1 MKLFMDGTKLNLHV
15 SEISS
20 WMKGES
26 IVPIHAELSLTNVCN
41 QKCEFCYINWSHGK
55 DLLSKEA
62 ALSFVDDAKEI
73 GVKSVLIAG
82 DGEPTL
88 NPHWREV
95 IERFY
100 ERKLDVALNTNFVQI
115 KDSDF
120 ELLGKSLSW
129 LRISFQSHQADK
141 YAQIHRCPPDHYDRV
156 IDNIKKMVA
165 YKKRTGAP
173 LAIGLQQVLLP
184 DNAMDVLE
192 TAQLAKSLG
201 VDYYVLKPYHPH
213 ELNTKYDVSSKELV
227 SIYKDELKE
236 AEKISNEQFKAI
248 IRWDFLQEA
257 SIERTYKKCLALPF
271 IIQVSSNGN
280 VNSCYP
286 HSDKKENI
294 YGNLNSTRLKNIILS
309 EDFRAKWKHLS
320 EVTDVSKCMPLCRH
334 HNANKYLD
342 VITNQQPEHVNF
354 I

>member
-15 SEISS
+15 SEVAS

-26 IVPIHAELSLTNVCN
+26 IIPIHAELSLTNVCN

-55 DLLSKEA
+55 DLLSREV
-62 ALSFVDDAKEI
+62 ALSFVDEAKEVGI
-73 GVKSVLIAG
+73 KSVLIAG
-82 DGEPTL
+82 EGEPTL

-95 IERFY
+95 LERFY
-100 ERKLDVALNTNFVQI
+100 KRRLDVALNTNFVQI
-115 KDSDF
+115 REDDF
-120 ELLGKSLSW
+120 ELIGKSLSW
-129 LRISFQSHQADK
+129 LRISFQSNQPHK
-141 YAQIHRCPPDHYDRV
+141 YAQIHRCHQDHYDRV
-156 IDNIKKMVA
+156 ISNIKSMVA
-165 YKKRTGAP
+165 YKKKTGAA

-184 DNAMDVLE
+184 SNAMDVLE
-192 TAQLAKSLG
+192 TAKLAKSLG

-213 ELNTKYDVSSKELV
+213 ELNSKTDVSSKELV

-236 AEKISNEQFKAI
+236 AEKLSDSKFKAI

-271 IIQVSSNGN
+271 IIQISSNGN
-280 VNSCYP
+280 INSCYP

-294 YGNLNSTRLKNIILS
+294 YGNLNNKSLKDIILS
-309 EDFRAKWKHLS
+309 NEFMNKWRHLR

-342 VITNQQPEHVNF
+342 AITNQQPEHVNF